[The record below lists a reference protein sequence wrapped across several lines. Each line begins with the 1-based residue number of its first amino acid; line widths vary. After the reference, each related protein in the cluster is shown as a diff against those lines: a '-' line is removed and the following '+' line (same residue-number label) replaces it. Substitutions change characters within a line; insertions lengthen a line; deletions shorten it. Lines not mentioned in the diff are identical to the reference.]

1 MKESLVLSLS
11 VIFVKFL
18 LKNRHFQN
26 ILGDLAVEGSWE
38 WVECGEEVA
47 DFEDL
52 WFAVRGGGG
61 GTFGVVTAVYYQ
73 VSARYH
79 VCRRAQWNQ

>member
-1 MKESLVLSLS
+1 MNESLVLSLS
-11 VIFVKFL
+11 VIFVNFFL
-18 LKNRHFQN
+18 KIDIFK

-61 GTFGVVTAVYYQ
+61 GTFGIVTAVYYQ
-73 VSARYH
+73 VSARDS